1 MSTTFGI
8 KIHCLDKPVEVA
20 HRHGIGQGMVQIDI
34 LNPLLYLVKS
44 DTKIIPL
51 DNSAQ
56 GIETVSDLFDCI
68 NIVNKFR

>member
-8 KIHCLDKPVEVA
+8 KIESIGSTIEVA
-20 HRHGIGQGMVQIDI
+20 HRSGIGKGEVLLTI

-44 DTKIIPL
+44 DTEVIPL

-56 GIETVSDLFDCI
+56 GIETVNDIFNCKNII
-68 NIVNKFR
+68 NDF